1 MFEIS
6 SDDLIV
12 SVLIETDT
20 GNSGLEFSVPSGIS
34 LGGLGGLISE
44 RVSEWARMT
53 SKNPRNWAVI
63 GLHSDRINLL
73 SSGGRERPREDL
85 GRSLRGP
92 PRGRSILGNFREH
105 PKNPKNR
112 FFQSGTYG
120 FLT

>member
-6 SDDLIV
+6 SNDLIV

-73 SSGGRERPREDL
+73 SSEVGNGL
-85 GRSLRGP
+85 GRTSGGPSEGLRGVD
-92 PRGRSILGNFREH
+92 
-105 PKNPKNR
+105 
-112 FFQSGTYG
+112 
-120 FLT
+120 